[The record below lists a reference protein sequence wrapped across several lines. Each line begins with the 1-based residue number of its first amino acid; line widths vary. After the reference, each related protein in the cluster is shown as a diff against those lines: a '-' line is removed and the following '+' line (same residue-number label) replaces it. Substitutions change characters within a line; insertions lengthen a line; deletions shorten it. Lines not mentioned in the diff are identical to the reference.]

1 MFPIVDTK
9 NPTAIAKFITGKF
22 TEMFPDASPDWL
34 KKIFHDME
42 DLFTGR
48 HPDYAPCDIR
58 YHDFEH
64 TLQAALCITLL
75 LEGRHIAQVAPKISA
90 RQFELAL
97 ASTLLHDSGYLRL
110 RSDKSGT
117 GAKYTF
123 CHVLR
128 SCSFAAS
135 YLPTLGATD
144 LEVEAALGAIN
155 CTGATKQ
162 ISRLFFREPVE
173 RVIGCA
179 LATSDYLGQMA
190 ASDYPDE
197 LEILFEEFQESDDFI
212 HLPPSKRAFKSASE
226 LIAKTPMFW
235 EKWVRPKLE
244 SDFQAV
250 YRFLARPYPHGSNPY
265 LSAIEKN
272 IEVIKRRGSRPRV
285 PRTTRKK
292 K

>member
-117 GAKYTF
+117 GAKYTAV
-123 CHVLR
+123 HVDR
-128 SCSFAAS
+128 SGDFAAQFLARQG
-135 YLPTLGATD
+135 YGLMDIQAVRNMIHCTGVNVNLRAIPFQHD
-144 LEVEAALGAIN
+144 LDRLAGYALGTAD
-155 CTGATKQ
+155 
-162 ISRLFFREPVE
+162 L
-173 RVIGCA
+173 
-179 LATSDYLGQMA
+179 LGQMA
-190 ASDYPDE
+190 ADNYVE
-197 LEILFEEFQESDDFI
+197 KLAELFEEFHEAATFSEKNAGFVGLFHSAEELMRRTPQFWQEYV
-212 HLPPSKRAFKSASE
+212 L
-226 LIAKTPMFW
+226 
-235 EKWVRPKLE
+235 PKLR
-244 SDFQAV
+244 SDFEGVFQ
-250 YRFLARPYPHGSNPY
+250 FL
-265 LSAIEKN
+265 
-272 IEVIKRRGSRPRV
+272 SRPCPGGPNWYLERAQSNV
-285 PRTTRKK
+285 DRLRRLYPS
-292 K
+292 